1 MDLLK
6 NGCRRHGVLAAL
18 VLGVAAIAVLFG
30 LEILLIR
37 VLGLPGIL
45 SATAIRFM
53 LGAFMILLLLKLEV
67 AEKLGFTGKGL
78 GKSLL
83 LAWPFFLLFAGIL
96 AFSFISAHVSGKGLD
111 WGWLLSQ
118 MVFMTSVAFFEELVF
133 RAGVVNLVKNSLGS
147 SRSGLI
153 KTAVIAGLIFS
164 LAHCLNLIGQADLSY
179 TLSQVITNFGMGLFL
194 STIYLRTGNLVGP
207 MIFHAVNDIVPA
219 VAVEY
224 LAGSSSASA
233 GAAGG
238 ISPTVLVT
246 FVLYVGLS
254 AFYLRRVGK
263 KQS

>member
-1 MDLLK
+1 MNLLK

-53 LGAFMILLLLKLEV
+53 LGAFMILLLLRLEV

-96 AFSFISAHVSGKGLD
+96 ALSFISANVSGKGLD
-111 WGWLLSQ
+111 WGWLLAQ
-118 MVFMTSVAFFEELVF
+118 IVFMTSVAFFEELVF

-153 KTAVIAGLIFS
+153 KTVVIAGLIFS

-219 VAVEY
+219 MAAEY
-224 LAGSSSASA
+224 LVGSQSSSAVIS
-233 GAAGG
+233 GG

-246 FVLYVGLS
+246 FVIYLGLS
-254 AFYLRRVGK
+254 AFYLRHAAETR
-263 KQS
+263 